1 MNNRDRALAVLRYQK
16 YDRLPLVHFGFLSET
31 LERWQQE
38 GHITEEE
45 RRRCGD
51 GNPAEDSIAQKLG
64 FDFSWQTMFYPNSL
78 VRPGFESKVVAEFP
92 DGSKHVRN
100 HVGVIEMQA
109 PGAGSIP
116 AEIDH
121 LLKDRASWEEHYR
134 PRLQWCP
141 ERVTEAGFV
150 HEGKRHRFDQGG
162 LEILKT
168 GQRDRP
174 LGLHCGSLYGNF
186 RNIVGVEGT
195 SYLLIDDE
203 PLFDE
208 ILNTIADIC
217 YRNTEYA
224 LTSGAKFD
232 FAHFWEDICFKN
244 GPLINPAVFADKVGP
259 HYRRITQLLTRHGID
274 IVSLDCDGC
283 IDKLLPIWLENGV
296 NTMFPIEVG
305 TWDASIGPWRAQYGK
320 KLLAVGGVNKR
331 VFSRDRSA
339 VDAEIE
345 RLRPLIALGG
355 YIPCPD
361 HRLPGDNQ
369 FELVQYYCDQM
380 RKVTGKG

>member
-31 LERWQQE
+31 LERWHQE
-38 GHITEEE
+38 GHLTEEE
-45 RRRCGD
+45 RSRTGD
-51 GNPAEDSIAQKLG
+51 GNPAEDSVAKKLG
-64 FDFSWQTMFYPNSL
+64 FDFSWQTMFSPNSL
-78 VRPGFESKVVAEFP
+78 LRPGFPTEVVAEFP

-121 LLKDRASWEEHYR
+121 LLKDRAAWEEHYR

-141 ERVTEAGFV
+141 ERVTEVGFL
-150 HEGKRHRFDQGG
+150 HEGQSYRFDKGG

-174 LGLHCGSLYGNF
+174 LGLHCGSLYGDF
-186 RNIVGVEGT
+186 RNLVGVEGT

-208 ILNTIADIC
+208 ILNTIADVC
-217 YRNTEYA
+217 YRNVEYA
-224 LTSGAKFD
+224 LASGAKFD

-244 GPLINPAVFADKVGP
+244 GPLINPAVFAEKVGP
-259 HYRRITQLLTRHGID
+259 HYRRITQLLNRHGID

-331 VFSRDRSA
+331 VFSRDRAA

-361 HRLPGDNQ
+361 HRLPGDNK
-369 FELVQYYCDQM
+369 FELVQYYCERM
-380 RKVTGKG
+380 RQLVG